1 MLLFSRHG
9 AEKVISILNN
19 PPLSALMIA
28 SEARVFLAKNRGNHL
43 QYFAKTGNFPASNL
57 IKH

>member
-1 MLLFSRHG
+1 
-9 AEKVISILNN
+9 VISILNK